1 METKL
6 KIIKIIN
13 EEINKFREETDYY
26 FKEGKFKD
34 VKIALKALKRLE
46 KMIMRIQEEA

>member
-13 EEINKFREETDYY
+13 EEIKHFHHEIDLFLNAKKY
-26 FKEGKFKD
+26 KD
-34 VKIALKALKRLE
+34 AKIAHKVLKRLE
-46 KMIMRIQEEA
+46 KMIIRIQQEA